1 VLTHAYE
8 ARPAPND
15 GHPAS
20 KRWVVSFV
28 ATLFGMMALQMS
40 SLGFAPVIPLIQK
53 AFQMSYSQVGLFTG
67 LYGILALVMSVPAGL
82 TAKRLGEKIVLVAGI
97 AVVALGLVILSRA
110 TDFTGALAGRIV
122 WITGYRFAF
131 VCVLTALAV
140 TCPPSLRGRT
150 MGILGAMASLATVV
164 GSPFVGSVAEKL
176 GWRSGILGFAG
187 AAILGAMIVAIF
199 YAGQSNWS
207 QVDASPSA
215 ENHVRTS
222 TSAFRTPRVWALAL
236 LLGLVGLPSFSVTF
250 FVPSAAESAFGI
262 STVSSSLIISSGYLA
277 AIFVNLGVGYLMDR
291 FNKWRVMGALMA
303 IMVLAS
309 LGMTAHNL
317 PLFRTCTVMLLAF
330 GFTATNQGYGLAA
343 DVLRGR
349 ESGNVMGVVS
359 LGAGV
364 FGYIG
369 PQALGSLR
377 DWTGGF
383 RIGWY
388 VIGGICLATVAELYL
403 LRGHIKKEVV
413 ASN

>member
-1 VLTHAYE
+1 MLI
-8 ARPAPND
+8 PAHDTPATI
-15 GHPAS
+15 GHNAED
-20 KRWVVSFV
+20 KKWIVSFV

-40 SLGFAPVIPLIQK
+40 SLGFAPVIPLIQQ
-53 AFQMSYSQVGLFTG
+53 AFKMSYSQVGLFTG
-67 LYGILALVMSVPAGL
+67 LYGILALALSVPAGL
-82 TAKRLGEKIVLVAGI
+82 TAKRFGEKAVMVAGI
-97 AVVALGLVILSRA
+97 VVVCLGLVVLSRA
-110 TDFTGALAGRIV
+110 SDFDGALAGRVV

-150 MGILGAMASLATVV
+150 MGILGAMSSLATVI
-164 GSPFVGSVAEKL
+164 GAPFVGSVAQAL
-176 GWRSGILGFAG
+176 GWRKGILGFACAALIG
-187 AAILGAMIVAIF
+187 AAIVGFF
-199 YAGQSNWS
+199 YSGRANRPTE
-207 QVDASPSA
+207 DASPSR
-215 ENHVRTS
+215 EIRQGPS
-222 TSAFRTPRVWALAL
+222 GSAFRTPRVWALAV

-291 FNKWRVMGALMA
+291 FNKWRVMGVLTTM
-303 IMVLAS
+303 MVAAS
-309 LGMTAHNL
+309 LGMAAHSL
-317 PLFRTCTVMLLAF
+317 PLFRICTVMLLAF
-330 GFTATNQGYGLAA
+330 GFAATNQGYGLAA

-383 RIGWY
+383 NVGWY
-388 VIGGICLATVAELYL
+388 VIAGVCLVTVAELYL
-403 LRGHIKKEVV
+403 LQGRIKSEI
-413 ASN
+413 ASGT

>member
-1 VLTHAYE
+1 MLTTAYD
-8 ARPAPND
+8 APSAPD
-15 GHPAS
+15 GKAAS
-20 KRWVVSFV
+20 KRWVISFV

-67 LYGILALVMSVPAGL
+67 LYGILALVLSVPAGL

-97 AVVALGLVILSRA
+97 AIVALGLVILSRA
-110 TDFTGALAGRIV
+110 TDFAGALAGRIV

-150 MGILGAMASLATVV
+150 MGILGATASLATVV
-164 GSPFVGSVAEKL
+164 GAPFVGSIAQSL
-176 GWRSGILGFAG
+176 GWRNGMLGFAG
-187 AAILGAMIVAIF
+187 VAILGAMIVAIL
-199 YAGQSNWS
+199 YSERSNGS
-207 QVDASPSA
+207 SGDLTGVA
-215 ENHVRTS
+215 ENRS
-222 TSAFRTPRVWALAL
+222 GNSGSAFRTPRVWALAL
-236 LLGLVGLPSFSVTF
+236 LLGLIGLPSFSVTF

-291 FNKWRVMGALMA
+291 LNKWRVMGALMA

-317 PLFRTCTVMLLAF
+317 PLFRLCTVLLLAF

-369 PQALGSLR
+369 PQILGSLR

-403 LRGHIKKEVV
+403 LKGHIKNEV
-413 ASN
+413 ASSI

>member
-1 VLTHAYE
+1 VLAHAYD
-8 ARPAPND
+8 APSAPND
-15 GHPAS
+15 GRPAS
-20 KRWVVSFV
+20 KCWVVSFV
-28 ATLFGMMALQMS
+28 ATLCGMMALQMS

-67 LYGILALVMSVPAGL
+67 LYGILALLLSVPAGL

-97 AVVALGLVILSRA
+97 AVVALGLVILSSA
-110 TDFTGALAGRIV
+110 TDFAGALAGRIV
-122 WITGYRFAF
+122 WIAGYRFAF

-150 MGILGAMASLATVV
+150 MGVLGATASLATVV
-164 GSPFVGSVAEKL
+164 GAPFVGSIAEVL
-176 GWRSGILGFAG
+176 GWRNGMLGFAG
-187 AAILGAMIVAIF
+187 AAVLGAFIVAIF
-199 YAGQSNWS
+199 YSARSNS
-207 QVDASPSA
+207 SSDHLSYTAANRSENSA
-215 ENHVRTS
+215 
-222 TSAFRTPRVWALAL
+222 SAFRTPRVWALAL
-236 LLGLVGLPSFSVTF
+236 LLGLIGLPSFSVTF

-291 FNKWRVMGALMA
+291 FNKWRVMGVLMA
-303 IMVLAS
+303 TMVFAS
-309 LGMTAHNL
+309 LGMTVPNL
-317 PLFRTCTVMLLAF
+317 PLFRICTVMLLAI
-330 GFTATNQGYGLAA
+330 GFAATNQGYGLAA

-369 PQALGSLR
+369 PQVLGSLR

-383 RIGWY
+383 SIGWY
-388 VIGGICLATVAELYL
+388 VIAGICLATLAELYL
-403 LRGHIKKEVV
+403 LKGHIKNEV
-413 ASN
+413 APSI

>member
-1 VLTHAYE
+1 MITHAYDPGS
-8 ARPAPND
+8 ASNGKAPTD
-15 GHPAS
+15 
-20 KRWVVSFV
+20 KWVVSFI
-28 ATLFGMMALQMS
+28 ATLCGMMALQMS

-53 AFQMSYSQVGLFTG
+53 AFRMSYSQVGLFTG
-67 LYGILALVMSVPAGL
+67 LYGILALILSVPAGI
-82 TAKRLGEKIVLVAGI
+82 TAKRLGEKIVLIAGI
-97 AVVALGLVILSRA
+97 SVVALGLVILSRA
-110 TDFTGALAGRIV
+110 TDFSGALTGRIV

-140 TCPPSLRGRT
+140 TCPPTLRGRT
-150 MGILGAMASLATVV
+150 MGILGAMSSLATVV
-164 GSPFVGSVAEKL
+164 GAPFVSTLAEAL
-176 GWRSGILGFAG
+176 GWRNGMLGFAG
-187 AAILGAMIVAIF
+187 AAVLGAIIVALLYSGKSDRPVQSLGHITRN
-199 YAGQSNWS
+199 YA
-207 QVDASPSA
+207 DK
-215 ENHVRTS
+215 S

-277 AIFVNLGVGYLMDR
+277 AIFVNLAIGYLMD
-291 FNKWRVMGALMA
+291 FCNKWRVMGVLMA
-303 IMVLAS
+303 TMVLAS
-309 LGMTAHNL
+309 IGMTIPNL
-317 PLFRTCTVMLLAF
+317 PVFRVCTVMLLAF

-369 PQALGSLR
+369 PQLLGSLR

-388 VIGGICLATVAELYL
+388 VIAGICLATLAELYL
-403 LRGHIKKEVV
+403 LKGRIKSEV
-413 ASN
+413 AAAI

>member
-1 VLTHAYE
+1 VLTHAHD
-8 ARPAPND
+8 ARSRSNE
-15 GHPAS
+15 GQRAS

-28 ATLFGMMALQMS
+28 ATLCGMMALQMS

-67 LYGILALVMSVPAGL
+67 LYGILALLLSVPAGL

-97 AVVALGLVILSRA
+97 AVVALGLVILSSA
-110 TDFTGALAGRIV
+110 TDFAGALGGRIV

-150 MGILGAMASLATVV
+150 MGILGATASLATVV
-164 GSPFVGSVAEKL
+164 GAPFVGSIAEVL
-176 GWRSGILGFAG
+176 GWRNGMLGFAG
-187 AAILGAMIVAIF
+187 AAVLGAFIVAIF
-199 YAGQSNWS
+199 YSARSNS
-207 QVDASPSA
+207 SSDRISHTAANRSENSA
-215 ENHVRTS
+215 
-222 TSAFRTPRVWALAL
+222 SAFRTPRVWALAL
-236 LLGLVGLPSFSVTF
+236 LLGLIGLPSFSVTF

-291 FNKWRVMGALMA
+291 FNKWRVMGVLMA
-303 IMVLAS
+303 TMVFAS
-309 LGMTAHNL
+309 LGMTVPNL
-317 PLFRTCTVMLLAF
+317 PLFRICTVMLLAI
-330 GFTATNQGYGLAA
+330 GFAATNQGYGLAA

-369 PQALGSLR
+369 PQVLGSLR

-383 RIGWY
+383 SIGWY
-388 VIGGICLATVAELYL
+388 VIAGICLATLAELYL
-403 LRGHIKKEVV
+403 LKGHIKNEV
-413 ASN
+413 APSI

>member
-1 VLTHAYE
+1 MLTNAYNE
-8 ARPAPND
+8 ASTSNGYSAAN
-15 GHPAS
+15 

-28 ATLFGMMALQMS
+28 AALCGMMALQMS
-40 SLGFAPVIPLIQK
+40 SLGFAPVIPLIQR
-53 AFQMSYSQVGLFTG
+53 AFKLSYSQVGLFTG
-67 LYGILALVMSVPAGL
+67 LYGILALVLSVPAGIA
-82 TAKRLGEKIVLVAGI
+82 TKRFGEKRVMVAGV
-97 AVVALGLVILSRA
+97 AVVALGLLILSGSR
-110 TDFTGALAGRIV
+110 DFHGALAGRIV

-150 MGILGAMASLATVV
+150 MGILGAMSSLATVV
-164 GSPFVGSVAEKL
+164 GAPFVGLIAQTL
-176 GWRSGILGFAG
+176 GWRNGILGFAT
-187 AAILGAMIVAIF
+187 AAFIGSIIVAIF
-199 YAGQSNWS
+199 YSGHSNR
-207 QVDASPSA
+207 ASGDVTRSA
-215 ENHVRTS
+215 ENQAGNS
-222 TSAFRTPRVWALAL
+222 GSAFRTPRVWALAL
-236 LLGLVGLPSFSVTF
+236 LLGMVGLPSFSVTF

-291 FNKWRVMGALMA
+291 FNKWNVMGALLA
-303 IMVLAS
+303 IMVAAS

-317 PLFRTCTVMLLAF
+317 PLFRIGAVALLAF
-330 GFTATNQGYGLAA
+330 GFAATNQGYGLAA

-364 FGYIG
+364 FGYVG

-383 RIGWY
+383 SIGWY
-388 VIGGICLATVAELYL
+388 VIAGICLVTVGEVYL
-403 LRGHIKKEVV
+403 LHEHVKNEIQ
-413 ASN
+413 SST